1 MANLN
6 ITAHNRWDYTFEYG
20 AAIPGY
26 GGLTI
31 SSVAFDFESARV
43 TQTDSREQS
52 ITLGGGSVEYRN
64 GDNEISVLIS
74 LVGSSTD
81 SAVIYVTATILHAF
95 GTYSLNRYVNNS
107 NYTIT
112 INIKKVGTLSYQFYL
127 SDTWG
132 PTVYY
137 IRQNGTPR
145 ASQESVWDVTSAKLH
160 DWGDYYYLVYEY
172 STYKDTYSLTPYLY
186 LMTYSGHNLVGFT
199 QGYYDSSLVPP
210 WYITS
215 SAINLLPNTS
225 FTLPYNGQTGYGAV
239 WRENT
244 CPAIYEVYSN
254 QWVPALGIAVND
266 GGTWKTP
273 TAIYTY
279 IEGRGWVQAPPSG

>member
-6 ITAHNRWDYTFEYG
+6 ITAHNRGDYSFDYYAS
-20 AAIPGY
+20 AAGY

-64 GDNEISVLIS
+64 SDSEISVLIS
-74 LVGSSTD
+74 LVGSSSD
-81 SAVIYVTATILHAF
+81 SAVLYVFATILHRF
-95 GTYSLNRYVNNS
+95 GTSSLDRYENNS

-112 INIKKVGTLSYQFYL
+112 IRVKNVGTLSYQFYL

-137 IRQNGTPR
+137 IRQNGTPH

-160 DWGDYYYLVYEY
+160 DWGDYYYLVYEF
-172 STYKDTYSLTPYLY
+172 STYQDTYSLTPHEY
-186 LMTYSGHNLVGFT
+186 LMTYSGYNLVGWT
-199 QGYYDSSLVPP
+199 QGHHDSSLVPP

-215 SAINLLPNTS
+215 SEITILRDTPLP
-225 FTLPYNGQTGYGAV
+225 LPYNSETGFGAV

-244 CPAIYEVYSN
+244 CPTIYEVYSN
-254 QWVPALGIAVND
+254 QWVLALGISVKD
-266 GGTWKTP
+266 EGVWKTP
-273 TAIYTY
+273 VSIYTY
-279 IEGRGWVQAPPSG
+279 VEGRGWVQAPPSG